1 MLANWLTIS
10 RIPLL
15 GLALYLLA
23 WPPITGRM
31 IAVPLIVV
39 VILLDTIDG
48 IVARARGETSLLGSV
63 LDIATDRAVEYALWV
78 MFAWLHLISP
88 VIPLVVLV
96 RGSLVDAVR
105 SVAPSRGK
113 TPFGLMQTALGRF
126 LVGAPWMRTSY
137 SIAKFSAFVL
147 LSLGHAF
154 MSAGYITGTPILAV
168 GRMFSW
174 IALVLCLVRGIPV
187 LLEAPTL
194 LQGPADPSVG

>member
-15 GLALYLLA
+15 GIALYLLA

-78 MFAWLHLISP
+78 MFAWLDLISP

-113 TPFGLMQTALGRF
+113 TPFGLMQTPLGRF
-126 LVGAPWMRTSY
+126 LVGSPWMRTSY

-147 LSLGHAF
+147 LALGHAF
-154 MSAGYITGTPILAV
+154 RSAGYVTWTPILAAARV
-168 GRMFSW
+168 ISW

-194 LQGPADPSVG
+194 LQEPADPSAG